1 MHSNSGR
8 RRVLLLVGL
17 LHKVIVQKRG
27 ERRVARAELLID
39 HVIPSSEHSM
49 SLPCV
54 DHMGVILQPRRLP
67 LLKSQYRLS
76 NQLDLLRTKYK

>member
-17 LHKVIVQKRG
+17 LHKVIIVQKRG

-39 HVIPSSEHSM
+39 HVADRDTVSRA
-49 SLPCV
+49 LN
-54 DHMGVILQPRRLP
+54 VI
-67 LLKSQYRLS
+67 
-76 NQLDLLRTKYK
+76 TV